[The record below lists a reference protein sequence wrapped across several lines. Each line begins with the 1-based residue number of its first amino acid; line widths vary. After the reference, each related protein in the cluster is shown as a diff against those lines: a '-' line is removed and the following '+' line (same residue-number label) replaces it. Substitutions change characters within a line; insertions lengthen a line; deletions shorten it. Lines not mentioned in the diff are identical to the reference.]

1 MESWKIE
8 SSPGKQAAHGW
19 IILLVGMILTVGFRN
34 FDGSGLT
41 NSLAG
46 FLLGLLLLL
55 VGIAALVIGGKRTVT
70 VEPEARRIL
79 IEDVNRFGQKSRLI
93 SFDEVERVYVGSLGN
108 REGGSISYDV
118 LLKLKIGENVSLFRP
133 ACFNGTW
140 SRSVMEDRC
149 RRLQEYIQRQE
160 KTISSGFFRH
170 S

>member
-8 SSPGKQAAHGW
+8 SSSGKQVTLGW
-19 IILLVGMILTVGFRN
+19 IILLVGTILTVGFRN

-55 VGIAALVIGGKRTVT
+55 VGIVALVIGGKRTVT
-70 VEPEARRIL
+70 VDPEARRIL

-133 ACFNGTW
+133 AYFDGIW

-149 RRLQEYIQRQE
+149 RCLEGYIQR
-160 KTISSGFFRH
+160 RA
-170 S
+170 